1 MKIRCVWEHNGND
14 SILYADSFIGA
25 FTRGASKD
33 LAIQKMPSEIK
44 SYLMWKGDLCSRY
57 RRNFLRGS
65 LAVQRGG
72 QDLCADDGVKRRGGD
87 RDAVLKQPGEL

>member
-1 MKIRCVWEHNGND
+1 MRIIMTS
-14 SILYADSFIGA
+14 SIGGS
-25 FTRGASKD
+25 
-33 LAIQKMPSEIK
+33 MPSEIK

-57 RRNFLRGS
+57 RRNFLRVS